1 MNFLLKE
8 GFSTPTWLLRAD
20 ILRLVEPSGVSDR
33 VMASQRSVLN
43 NLVTDARLNRMAEME
58 TLAPASQVYRV
69 TDMLGDL
76 RKGIFS
82 ELSAGTIT
90 IDLYRRNLQR
100 TYVDVM
106 IARMSAEG
114 VSGETRS
121 LVRGNLRDLS
131 RSIDA
136 SIGRAREDA
145 TRYHLEDLKAVLT
158 TALDPN

>member
-1 MNFLLKE
+1 
-8 GFSTPTWLLRAD
+8 
-20 ILRLVEPSGVSDR
+20 
-33 VMASQRSVLN
+33 
-43 NLVTDARLNRMAEME
+43 
-58 TLAPASQVYRV
+58 V

-82 ELSAGTIT
+82 ELSASTIT

-106 IARMSAEG
+106 IARMSTEG

-158 TALDPN
+158 AALDPN

>member
-1 MNFLLKE
+1 M
-8 GFSTPTWLLRAD
+8 R
-20 ILRLVEPSGVSDR
+20 SGVSDR

-58 TLAPASQVYRV
+58 TLAPASQVYKV
-69 TDMLGDL
+69 TDMLADL

-82 ELSAGTIT
+82 ELSSSNVI

-106 IARMSAEG
+106 IARMSADG

-136 SIGRAREDA
+136 SLGRAREDA

-158 TALDPN
+158 AALDPN